1 MARIDLYKLIVLL
14 LLAVVAVI
22 RWVRFF
28 RAKKKGEEHQFTAW
42 ETLSV
47 VILMMIFV
55 YLTFFY
61 KEA

>member
-1 MARIDLYKLIVLL
+1 MEKIDLYKLVVLL
-14 LLAVVAVI
+14 LLAAVAII

-42 ETLSV
+42 ETLGV
-47 VILMMIFV
+47 VVLMMAFV

-61 KEA
+61 KGA